1 MLNERLRH
9 ARESRGATIEEVA
22 RAIGVRA
29 RLLELIE
36 AGEYDQLPAGV
47 YARSSVRAYASAMA
61 LNPDEAIAEVENR
74 LQRPEDP
81 LDGLAR
87 AKGYKRRPA
96 RDAATEP
103 PSGAAAAAALPPP
116 APPASSVTAAPA
128 LAAFDPA
135 LEAPYAAVST
145 GPRLRWAS
153 MQADWWR
160 PLLASAIDGA
170 LLGAIEIGLIWLTVL
185 ACGTGVGPTLRVAGP
200 AMALLFVLIASL
212 YFILLG
218 GVRNETLGTRLAGLR
233 RAPSPGVAL
242 SVRAVLV
249 RARHCFTR
257 QMPVPLGWEDPAL
270 SAGAQAHRRAE
281 ILS

>member
-1 MLNERLRH
+1 LLNERLRH

-36 AGEYDQLPAGV
+36 AGDYDQLPAGV

-61 LNPDEAIAEVENR
+61 LNPDEAIAEVEDR

-96 RDAATEP
+96 RDAAAAP
-103 PSGAAAAAALPPP
+103 PAGAAAAVPPA

-135 LEAPYAAVST
+135 LEAPSAAAPT

-160 PLLASAIDGA
+160 PLVASAIDGA

-218 GVRNETLGTRLAGLR
+218 GVRNETLGTRLAGLK

-270 SAGAQAHRRAE
+270 SAGSRAHRRAE